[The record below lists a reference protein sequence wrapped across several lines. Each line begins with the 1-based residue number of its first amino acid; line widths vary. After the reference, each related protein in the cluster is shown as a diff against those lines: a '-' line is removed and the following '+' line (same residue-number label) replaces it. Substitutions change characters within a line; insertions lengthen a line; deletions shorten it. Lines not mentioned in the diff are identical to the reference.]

1 MEWRGQS
8 TTAWRNGILLALR
21 AFGVWVLLIT
31 AEVVHGIVRTLVL
44 TPVVGDFRA
53 RQLGVFTGSLLV
65 LLITALTIRWI
76 RASRRTTLVMI
87 GSAWVVLTVAFEISL
102 GRMLGYSWE
111 RLGSDY
117 DLLEGGLL
125 PIGFVI
131 MATSPLIAAR
141 LRGVSRG
148 SHAAVTRC
156 S

>member
-1 MEWRGQS
+1 M
-8 TTAWRNGILLALR
+8 LLVVRAL
-21 AFGVWVLLIT
+21 AVWLLLIT

-53 RQLGVFTGSLLV
+53 RQLGVFTGSLLI

-76 RASRRTTLVMI
+76 RARRRPTLLMI
-87 GSAWVVLTVAFEISL
+87 GSAWVVLTVVFEISL

-117 DLLEGGLL
+117 NVLEGGLL

-141 LRGVSRG
+141 MRGMWRG
-148 SHAAVTRC
+148 NHGAVTPC

>member
-1 MEWRGQS
+1 M
-8 TTAWRNGILLALR
+8 LLAAR
-21 AFGVWVLLIT
+21 AFAVWLLLIT

-53 RQLGVFTGSLLV
+53 RQLGVFTGSLLI
-65 LLITALTIRWI
+65 LLTTALTIRWI
-76 RASRRTTLVMI
+76 HASRPRTLLTI
-87 GSAWVVLTVAFEISL
+87 GSAWVALTVAFEISL
-102 GRMLGYSWE
+102 GRTMGYSWE

-117 DLLEGGLL
+117 NMLEGGLL

-141 LRGVSRG
+141 LRGLSRG
-148 SHAAVTRC
+148 IHGAVTPC

>member
-1 MEWRGQS
+1 M
-8 TTAWRNGILLALR
+8 LLAMR
-21 AFGVWVLLIT
+21 AFAVWLLLIA

-53 RQLGVFTGSLLV
+53 RQLGVVTSLLI

-76 RASRRTTLVMI
+76 RASRRRTLLMI
-87 GSAWVVLTVAFEISL
+87 GGAWVGLTLAFEISL

-117 DLLEGGLL
+117 NLLEGGLL

-141 LRGVSRG
+141 LRGLSRG
-148 SHAAVTRC
+148 SHAAVPRC

>member
-1 MEWRGQS
+1 MR
-8 TTAWRNGILLALR
+8 LAAR
-21 AFGVWVLLIT
+21 AFAVWLLLIT

-53 RQLGVFTGSLLV
+53 RQLAVFTGSLLI

-76 RASRRTTLVMI
+76 HASRPRTLLIV
-87 GSAWVVLTVAFEISL
+87 GSAWVVLTVAFEIGL
-102 GRMLGYSWE
+102 GRMMGYSWK

-117 DLLEGGLL
+117 NLLEGGLL

-141 LRGVSRG
+141 LRGMWPG
-148 SHAAVTRC
+148 NHEAVTGC